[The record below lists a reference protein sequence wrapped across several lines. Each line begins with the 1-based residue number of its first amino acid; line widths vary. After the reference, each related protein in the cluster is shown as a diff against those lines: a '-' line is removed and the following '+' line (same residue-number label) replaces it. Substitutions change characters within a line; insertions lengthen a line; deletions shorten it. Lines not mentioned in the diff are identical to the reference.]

1 MESWDEHEVT
11 FSPAEGLEN
20 NETSI
25 RVLDQNERGVAQK
38 RNQSQRITAADQNV
52 DPNDIDDFQ
61 HGLQLEEKIRED
73 PGYKFLMMV
82 AAFASRRLGKLVSS
96 TGGGRAT
103 QDIDNICA
111 VVATDPSKHWMQE
124 PEISGVVYLS
134 PDVYGHIK
142 EAQSIVN
149 RGFSNATLKMLVEN
163 ECYATL
169 FARLVSIRMGLSSLL
184 FSMRPNIRDRTFM
197 RLHQEQ
203 TAVLRSL
210 RCTGDTSVQYALW
223 TRPSR

>member
-1 MESWDEHEVT
+1 MESWNDHEVT
-11 FSPAEGLEN
+11 FAPTEGLEN

-25 RVLDQNERGVAQK
+25 RVLDQNENDVVQQ
-38 RNQSQRITAADQNV
+38 RNQRQRITAADQDV
-52 DPNDIDDFQ
+52 DPMDVNDFQ
-61 HGLQLEEKIRED
+61 RGLTLEEKIRED

-82 AAFASRRLGKLVSS
+82 SAFASRRLGKLVSS

-103 QDIDNICA
+103 QNIDNICA
-111 VVATDPSKHWMQE
+111 VVAHDVSKHWMQE

-134 PDVYGHIK
+134 PEVYGHIK

-169 FARLVSIRMGLSSLL
+169 FARLVSIRMGLSSTL
-184 FSMRPNIRDRTFM
+184 FSQRPNVRDRAFT

-203 TAVLRSL
+203 SAVLRSI
-210 RCTGDTSVQYALW
+210 RCACGTGQYALW

>member
-11 FSPAEGLEN
+11 FEPAEGLEN

-25 RVLDQNERGVAQK
+25 RVLDQEQTPDNK
-38 RNQSQRITAADQNV
+38 KLNQIGRIKAADEDV
-52 DPNDIDDFQ
+52 EDRDIDRFQ
-61 HGLQLEEKIRED
+61 RGLGLEEKIRED
-73 PGYKFLMMV
+73 PGYKFLMLV

-103 QDIDNICA
+103 QDIDNLCA
-111 VVATDPSKHWMQE
+111 VVAPDASKHWMQE
-124 PEISGVVYLS
+124 PEISGVIYLS

-149 RGFSNATLKMLVEN
+149 RGFSDATLKMLVET

-184 FSMRPNIRDRTFM
+184 FSMRPNVRDRTFG

-203 TAVLRSL
+203 SAVLRSI
-210 RCTGDTSVQYALW
+210 RCACGDQEYALW
-223 TRPSR
+223 TRPRR

>member
-11 FSPAEGLEN
+11 FEPAEGLEN

-25 RVLDQNERGVAQK
+25 RVLDQEQSSVDQQL
-38 RNQSQRITAADQNV
+38 NQDQRIHEADGRVVQK
-52 DPNDIDDFQ
+52 DITDFQ
-61 HGLQLEEKIRED
+61 RGLGLEEKIRED
-73 PGYKFLMMV
+73 PGYKFLMLV

-103 QDIDNICA
+103 QDIDNLCA
-111 VVATDPSKHWMQE
+111 VVAPDASKHWMQE
-124 PEISGVVYLS
+124 PEISGVIYLS

-149 RGFSNATLKMLVEN
+149 RGFSDATLKMLVET

-184 FSMRPNIRDRTFM
+184 FSMRPNVRDRTFG

-203 TAVLRSL
+203 SAVLRSI
-210 RCTGDTSVQYALW
+210 RCACGDQEYALW
-223 TRPSR
+223 TRPRR